1 MSPPD
6 YLTGRLLVAM
16 PGIGDPRF
24 QHAVVFV
31 CAHDAEHAMGLTIN
45 QPVEGLSVP
54 TLLKRLKVTSSIK
67 LPDDLVLMGGPVE
80 RDRGFVL
87 HTDDYLCERSSVPV
101 IPGIN
106 LTASVEVLEAI
117 GDAAARP
124 RRSLLAL
131 GYAGWGAGQLERE
144 ILDNTWLVCDADENL
159 VFSDDYD
166 RKWTQAL
173 AKIGV
178 APRQLSGHFGTA

>member
-1 MSPPD
+1 MSASA
-6 YLTGRLLVAM
+6 YLIGRLLVAM

-24 QHAVVFV
+24 QHAVVFI
-31 CAHDAEHAMGLTIN
+31 CAHDAEHAMGLTVN
-45 QPVEGLSVP
+45 QPVEGLSVS

-67 LPDDLVLMGGPVE
+67 LPPDLVLMGGPVE

-101 IPGIN
+101 ASGIC
-106 LTASVEVLEAI
+106 LTASTEALEAI
-117 GDAAARP
+117 ADIDTRP

-144 ILDNTWLVCDADENL
+144 IIDNTWLVCDADEEL
-159 VFSDDYD
+159 VFGDDHE
-166 RKWTQAL
+166 RKWTRAL
-173 AKIGV
+173 AKLGV
-178 APRQLSGHFGTA
+178 APRQLGVYFGTA